1 MEWITGADS
10 NEVDIGELFDDV
22 VVCVMVTSSWTL
34 LDDVMVTSDI
44 GELFNLCV
52 LINKLGSVR

>member
-22 VVCVMVTSSWTL
+22 VICVMVTSSWTL
-34 LDDVMVTSDI
+34 LDDDDCN
-44 GELFNLCV
+44 G
-52 LINKLGSVR
+52 